1 MPFWI
6 NSRRNAPTGSMH
18 TPTPGPA
25 PKRTQGPSTP
35 NFYDTS
41 SSNQGTNS
49 NCDAAKKSVGKACPT
64 TSRPTSKTSISC
76 FQSEPSDTKSPL
88 MGAADQ
94 RVIKM
99 NRHILKRQGDW
110 TRHLRRSQ
118 GYKHPYKDKMPGHDD
133 QKLSFRS
140 GQTGVGHVGGE
151 AV

>member
-6 NSRRNAPTGSMH
+6 NCQRNAPTGSTH

-41 SSNQGTNS
+41 SANQGTNS
-49 NCDAAKKSVGKACPT
+49 NCDGARFRNAKVRENNAKISNRRT
-64 TSRPTSKTSISC
+64 YSKLT
-76 FQSEPSDTKSPL
+76 
-88 MGAADQ
+88 GAAD
-94 RVIKM
+94 RHVIDM

-118 GYKHPYKDKMPGHDD
+118 GYRHLYQGKMLGQDD

-140 GQTGVGHVGGE
+140 G
-151 AV
+151 